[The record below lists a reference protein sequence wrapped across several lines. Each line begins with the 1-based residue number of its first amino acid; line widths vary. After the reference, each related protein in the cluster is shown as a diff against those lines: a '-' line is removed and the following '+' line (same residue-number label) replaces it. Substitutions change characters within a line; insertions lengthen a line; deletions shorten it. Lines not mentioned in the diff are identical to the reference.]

1 MAMPE
6 RSDYSLGYRSGV
18 VNSMAFRTAERNAAF
33 ALPHLKSGMSLLD
46 CGCGPGS
53 ITVGLASVVSPGEV
67 VGVDLGGSQVEAAQ
81 IHAADLGLRN
91 LRFQVANVT
100 KLPFE
105 DGSFDAVFTHTLLSH
120 LVNVDLGIAEIFRVL
135 KPGGVFAVRDAV
147 LSVSVFS
154 HDNEKLQRSNK
165 LIMETISL
173 AGGDPDRGA
182 KLGTLLH
189 RAGFEQIHLSAS
201 YDFARSI
208 DEKPGYLELEA
219 QLIEHSDIA
228 DQCVAQGRA
237 TREELRE
244 IANELREFGRAP
256 DTLWAL
262 PFGEA
267 VGWKPVSEKDVPS

>member
-1 MAMPE
+1 MPE
-6 RSDYSLGYRSGV
+6 RPDYSFGHRSSA
-18 VNSMAFRTAERNAAF
+18 VNSMAIRTAERNAAF
-33 ALPHLKSGMSLLD
+33 ALPHLKKGMSLLD

-53 ITVGLASVVSPGEV
+53 ITVGLASSVSPGEV
-67 VGVDLGGSQVEAAQ
+67 VGVDIGGSQVDAARDHAAQ
-81 IHAADLGLRN
+81 LGLEN
-91 LRFQVANVT
+91 VRFQVANVT
-100 KLPFE
+100 ELPFE
-105 DGSFDAVFTHTLLSH
+105 DESFDAVFSHTLFSH
-120 LVNVDLGIAEIFRVL
+120 LADVDLGVAEIFRVL
-135 KPGGVFAVRDAV
+135 KPGGLVAVRDAI

-154 HDNEKLQRSNK
+154 HDNEKLHRSNK
-165 LIMETISL
+165 LVSDTISL

-228 DQCVAQGRA
+228 DHCVAQGRA

-262 PFGEA
+262 PYGEA
-267 VGWKPVSEKDVPS
+267 VGWKPVSVI